1 MLPQFPASNGSTKNL
16 IFQAVSNYVAQV
28 SFMNLVLWMSSLVSV
43 GGNLGGCLG
52 GNLGGFLG
60 GVLADL
66 PRPLHI
72 DIQFGLQIS
81 TYILGACLSCAC
93 TNLDLR
99 VIVM

>member
-16 IFQAVSNYVAQV
+16 IFQAVSNYIAQV

-60 GVLADL
+60 GVLTDL

-72 DIQFGLQIS
+72 DIQLVCKCLR
-81 TYILGACLSCAC
+81 TYLERACLAHAP
-93 TNLDLR
+93 T
-99 VIVM
+99 